1 MKNRCNIKKTICVA
15 SLSMLFLAFGG
26 FSGET
31 TKQAVNMDNISIE
44 AVSSLENCEKEF
56 NISSI
61 NKILNSF
68 GSMTV
73 YAATPVAASGSWELQ
88 ADNVTWKY
96 KENNVYATGWRFVNN
111 KWYYMDES
119 GVMQASKW
127 ISGLYYVGADG
138 AMLVSSWTPDRYYVG
153 ADGKWIPNY
162 QDKEEVSSKKAS
174 ANSKTENKVYNSE
187 TPKTELPTTG
197 TTEEVLS
204 WLGGTTSASDAY
216 LPNQRWS
223 MQNN

>member
-111 KWYYMDES
+111 KWYYMDET

-138 AMLVSSWTPDRYYVG
+138 AMLVSSWTPDGYYVG
-153 ADGKWIPNY
+153 ADGAWIPNY
-162 QDKEEVSSKKAS
+162 QDREEVSTKKAS

-197 TTEEVLS
+197 TTDS
-204 WLGGTTSASDAY
+204 IFSHAGGSTSASSGTSSA
-216 LPNQRWS
+216 NAMTMKS
-223 MQNN
+223 N

>member
-15 SLSMLFLAFGG
+15 SLSMLFLAIGG

-31 TKQAVNMDNISIE
+31 TKQAVNMNNISIE

-56 NISSI
+56 DISSI
-61 NKILNSF
+61 NKILSSF

-73 YAATPVAASGSWELQ
+73 YAATPGASSGSWELQ

-96 KENNVYATGWRFVNN
+96 KENNVYATGWHFVNN
-111 KWYYMDES
+111 KWYYMNET

-138 AMLVSSWTPDRYYVG
+138 AMLVSSWTPDGYYVG
-153 ADGKWIPNY
+153 ADGAWIPNY
-162 QDKEEVSSKKAS
+162 QDKEVSAKRAVS
-174 ANSKTENKVYNSE
+174 NSKTENKVYNSE
-187 TPKTELPTTG
+187 TPKTELSTTG
-197 TTEEVLS
+197 TTQSFLNDMI
-204 WLGGTTSASDAY
+204 GTTSASSGTSSGNAMTMKS
-216 LPNQRWS
+216 N
-223 MQNN
+223 